1 MIIDTRLGD
10 LFFPI
15 SKSGEISRRVMD
27 LYVSKLES
35 SPLITKAVTSG
46 CITAL
51 SNYISQ
57 RMQRRNAS
65 NRSDSCSSNDSGRE
79 GGKRSGSFQ
88 EGKIIRWNNVVKFL
102 LFGLVWAGPSCHYW
116 QNALEKIVPRRMR
129 ESKGSWAIRKTVVDQ
144 LAYGPVANA
153 VFLCFMGG
161 VVERK
166 GIRGMI
172 EKLQNDFL
180 HTQING
186 WLVWPLASV
195 LNQFYVPLQ
204 LRVLWLNIVS
214 LVWSTWLM
222 LHKSPKKK
230 TL

>member
-1 MIIDTRLGD
+1 MNGPIRRASEMILSVVDG
-10 LFFPI
+10 
-15 SKSGEISRRVMD
+15 
-27 LYVSKLES
+27 YVTTLER
-35 SPLITKAVTSG
+35 SPLLTKAITSG

-57 RMQRRNAS
+57 QLQYRRRKRKLA
-65 NRSDSCSSNDSGRE
+65 
-79 GGKRSGSFQ
+79 GKRSLRNSKDTTRDDDDKDGGAIQ
-88 EGKIIRWNNVVKFL
+88 WNNVIKFL
-102 LFGLVWAGPSCHYW
+102 LFGLIWAGPSSHYW
-116 QNALEKIVPRRMR
+116 QNALEKIVPRRVR

-144 LAYGPVANA
+144 LAYGPIANA
-153 VFLCFMGG
+153 VFLGFMGG

-166 GIRGMI
+166 GVWATI
-172 EKLQNDFL
+172 EKIRCDFL

-195 LNQFYVPLQ
+195 LNQFYIPLH

-222 LHKSPKKK
+222 LHKSPKNCKK
-230 TL
+230 IS

>member
-1 MIIDTRLGD
+1 MMDTVLREY
-10 LFFPI
+10 FFPI
-15 SKSGEISRRVMD
+15 GKSGEIAGGLID
-27 LYVSKLES
+27 LYVSKLERF
-35 SPLITKAVTSG
+35 PLITKAVTSG

-57 RMQRRNAS
+57 RMQQRHSSSDHDDTRG
-65 NRSDSCSSNDSGRE
+65 NRLRSSQDGA
-79 GGKRSGSFQ
+79 G
-88 EGKIIRWNNVVKFL
+88 IRWNNVVKFL
-102 LFGLVWAGPSCHYW
+102 LFGLVWAGPSSHYW
-116 QNALEKIVPRRMR
+116 QNALEKIVPRRVR

-153 VFLCFMGG
+153 VFLFFMGS
-161 VVERK
+161 VVE
-166 GIRGMI
+166 GRGLRGTI
-172 EKLQNDFL
+172 EKLRSDFVN
-180 HTQING
+180 TQING

-230 TL
+230 SL

>member
-1 MIIDTRLGD
+1 MDRRLD
-10 LFFPI
+10 NLVFSI
-15 SKSGEISRRVMD
+15 SKSGEMTRRMMD
-27 LYVSKLES
+27 LYVSKLET
-35 SPLITKAVTSG
+35 SPLVTKAITSG

-57 RMQRRNAS
+57 RMQLRQNS
-65 NRSDSCSSNDSGRE
+65 NRTHSSSSSSKDGARAV
-79 GGKRSGSFQ
+79 GKRSGSFQ
-88 EGKIIRWNNVVKFL
+88 EGNYIRWNNVVKFL

-144 LAYGPVANA
+144 LAYGPIANA

-166 GIRGMI
+166 GIRGTI
-172 EKLQNDFL
+172 EKLQGDFV

-230 TL
+230 AA